1 MSFHP
6 VRSRLQLSLVSV
18 LTLGAILAYAQGS
31 GTETSFPAEAGEDS
45 PRDVSVSGAEE
56 GAPQVEVVPEASADV
71 VAADPDSKAD
81 EVVSEDAAALS
92 DITAEEA
99 REAELEAEKAA
110 DNASRRAR
118 NDAAALE
125 VFQKGLDLER
135 EGEYRKAA
143 KRFIDAELLTSDK
156 TVKANALSN
165 AARAYRQA
173 ELYGSEFDCIERLID
188 EHMSRI
194 DFTAAVNREYEI
206 ADAFYKGHRDA
217 MFEWFPFIKDSDRF
231 LECAEA
237 ALEHAPCAE
246 PAGAVRLR
254 LGRMYLD
261 DQKPEKAI
269 EKFQEVLDLHP
280 GTDSAYYAELG
291 LADVYCQLAE
301 HGDGD
306 GHWAR
311 LAIEKLDHFI
321 ETYPEAPEI
330 QWVKEQRLEIDK
342 IQAKRLHD
350 LAKYHHRMGRDD
362 LAEYYLSMVV
372 RQYGETE
379 HAIPSERLLA
389 EIDETYE
396 APPESMPRKDPAHYD
411 FVRNPIPLED
421 SDLLIAPENSDGKW
435 LLPIRD
441 LKKDIKT
448 DSRETYEERAGAD
461 EPY

>member
-1 MSFHP
+1 MSFRS
-6 VRSRLQLSLVSV
+6 VRSRSLLSLVSFLTIGAV
-18 LTLGAILAYAQGS
+18 LTYAQEPVDD
-31 GTETSFPAEAGEDS
+31 TAPTSENGAEDAA
-45 PRDVSVSGAEE
+45 RNASVSGAETPDE
-56 GAPQVEVVPEASADV
+56 NADLPV
-71 VAADPDSKAD
+71 M
-81 EVVSEDAAALS
+81 
-92 DITAEEA
+92 TAEAA
-99 REAELEAEKAA
+99 REAEIEAEKAA
-110 DNASRRAR
+110 ENASRRAR

-135 EGEYRKAA
+135 EGDYRKAA
-143 KRFIDAELLTSDK
+143 KRFMDAELLTSDK

-217 MFEWFPFIKDSDRF
+217 MFEWLPFIKDSDRF

-246 PAGAVRLR
+246 AAGAVRLR

-261 DQKPEKAI
+261 DQKPENAI
-269 EKFQEVLDLHP
+269 AKFQEVLDLHP

-301 HGDGD
+301 YGDGD

-311 LAIEKLDHFI
+311 LAIEKLDHFV

-330 QWVKEQRLEIDK
+330 HWVKEQRLEIDK

-350 LAKYHHRMGRDD
+350 LAKYHHRTGRDD
-362 LAEYYLSMVV
+362 LAEFYLSQVIQ
-372 RQYGETE
+372 RYGETE
-379 HAIPSERLLA
+379 HAIPSEKLLA

-396 APPESMPRKDPAHYD
+396 APPESMPRIDPAHYD